1 MMLEATC
8 KIPFAE
14 VYEKLQMLIDQGQFE
29 LLSDDLEDSGKKPEG
44 RCGDDYMNC
53 RHLVIFRQMRRIHAA

>member
-29 LLSDDLEDSGKKPEG
+29 LLSDDLVQLKDQYQQNQNHFYS
-44 RCGDDYMNC
+44 
-53 RHLVIFRQMRRIHAA
+53 HS